1 MNSFKW
7 LRKTRLSTVK
17 GNLTRGLHY
26 KLKMSVGVE
35 GIWWAM
41 ALVYISSRRL
51 SPDMTDG
58 LRKAFQ
64 LR

>member
-1 MNSFKW
+1 M
-7 LRKTRLSTVK
+7 RLSTVK
-17 GNLTRGLHY
+17 GNLTRGLY
-26 KLKMSVGVE
+26 YELKMSVGVE

-51 SPDMTDG
+51 ILDVIDG
-58 LRKAFQ
+58 LREVFQ

>member
-1 MNSFKW
+1 M
-7 LRKTRLSTVK
+7 RLSTVK

-26 KLKMSVGVE
+26 ELKMSVGVE

-51 SPDMTDG
+51 ILDVIDG